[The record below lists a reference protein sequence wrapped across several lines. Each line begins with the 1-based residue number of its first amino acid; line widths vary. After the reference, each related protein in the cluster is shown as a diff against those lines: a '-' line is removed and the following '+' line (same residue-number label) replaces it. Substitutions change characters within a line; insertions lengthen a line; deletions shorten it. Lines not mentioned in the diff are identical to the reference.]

1 MKPQILILVLGCM
14 LIFDSGTTLAE
25 DTDPVFTLSA
35 GMEVTSGDYGGVH
48 DIEDIYTPFTATV
61 DYGRMALR
69 LTVPYLNV
77 RAPEGTIITGPGGE
91 PIPGEGPMT
100 TNSGIGDVIAGITL
114 YDVLSNRRL
123 GFAMDLSAKVKLG
136 TADETKGLGTGENDY
151 TVQANFLKFLDKI
164 TLIGSV
170 GYKFR
175 GDPVGIDLDDVLL
188 VSAGGTY
195 KLSERTKS
203 GLFLDYRESS
213 IIGGDSGQE
222 LTGFVSHRVSD
233 NWRFQVYLLTGF
245 TDSSPDFGGGFL
257 LKRSL

>member
-1 MKPQILILVLGCM
+1 
-14 LIFDSGTTLAE
+14 
-25 DTDPVFTLSA
+25 
-35 GMEVTSGDYGGVH
+35 
-48 DIEDIYTPFTATV
+48 
-61 DYGRMALR
+61 MALR

-164 TLIGSV
+164 TLIDQS
-170 GYKFR
+170 
-175 GDPVGIDLDDVLL
+175 DTS
-188 VSAGGTY
+188 SAVT
-195 KLSERTKS
+195 RWA
-203 GLFLDYRESS
+203 S
-213 IIGGDSGQE
+213 IWTTSCWYPLAVPI
-222 LTGFVSHRVSD
+222 
-233 NWRFQVYLLTGF
+233 
-245 TDSSPDFGGGFL
+245 SSPKGPRAACFSTIANLQL
-257 LKRSL
+257 LAAIQGKN